1 MPHPINFPAAHRKP
15 SHQQTAKKLTRRRSV
30 NENSCCFESLLVL
43 GFGHCLGLGLGLG
56 IGGVGLGR
64 GGKRRGG
71 KLRGSRSRRQASR
84 RQALRRQVEEAGHQ
98 EGPGSPQAAQQTAKK
113 LTRRRSVNENL
124 CFFDGVLVLCFGLCL
139 CLGLGIGGV
148 GLGLGPCLGLGLGG
162 LWRLLAAFGGL
173 WWLLV
178 ASGGFW

>member
-30 NENSCCFESLLVL
+30 NEN
-43 GFGHCLGLGLGLG
+43 
-56 IGGVGLGR
+56 
-64 GGKRRGG
+64 
-71 KLRGSRSRRQASR
+71 
-84 RQALRRQVEEAGHQ
+84 
-98 EGPGSPQAAQQTAKK
+98 
-113 LTRRRSVNENL
+113 L
-124 CFFDGVLVLCFGLCL
+124 CFFDGVLVLGFGLCRG
-139 CLGLGIGGV
+139 LGLGIGVG

-178 ASGGFW
+178 ASGGFWRLLLTSKG

>member
-1 MPHPINFPAAHRKP
+1 MYTPGQARDIYIYIYTHLGDDLPTCRHPVPVPHPINFPAAHRKP

-84 RQALRRQVEEAGHQ
+84 RQALRRQVEEAGL
-98 EGPGSPQAAQQTAKK
+98 EEAGPEETGRRGRPPGGPRKPPSSPPTTK
-113 LTRRRSVNENL
+113 LQKS
-124 CFFDGVLVLCFGLCL
+124 
-139 CLGLGIGGV
+139 
-148 GLGLGPCLGLGLGG
+148 
-162 LWRLLAAFGGL
+162 
-173 WWLLV
+173 
-178 ASGGFW
+178 